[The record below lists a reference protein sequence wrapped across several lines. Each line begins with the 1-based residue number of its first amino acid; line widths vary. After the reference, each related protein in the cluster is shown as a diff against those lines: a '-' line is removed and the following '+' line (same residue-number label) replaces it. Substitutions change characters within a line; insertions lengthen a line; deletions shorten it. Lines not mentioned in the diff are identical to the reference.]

1 MGQKSKNRRDESSG
15 AEGSARRGQRGATMD
30 DQTMLAAID
39 DEAVEPDANDASPDS
54 TTALDASAEAADAAE
69 ETPEEVAAREAAE
82 LAEKRERKAREA
94 AERAA
99 ADEAAREER
108 AQAAVE
114 KLSKGA
120 GWAAQAGVYY
130 DASHGAVK
138 ATSVSAA
145 KQAARSA
152 DEDAPTDEQTEDE
165 LVDDLTDVARE
176 SDSLDDIQVSEADA
190 GYIDPVVFGRMVAK
204 VTEAVTRNPLQRE
217 LFYKVL
223 SFCQES
229 KPLREIE
236 QMVMALPGFERT
248 SANAYHFIAVMEN
261 AGGLER
267 FELDDEGDVVD
278 DARKVGLTEDE
289 VDDLVAEYAFM
300 TTPAGQAVVEQHTPR
315 ARIIELL
322 GLVPERRDTYI
333 ELMEFL
339 AEEPRTYNEVT
350 QLLDGRDVLW
360 HLDSKGNPELMQP
373 SVFLDK
379 LHDAAAIEWHQGWQL
394 SEEGHAYLDELK
406 SVQN

>member
-1 MGQKSKNRRDESSG
+1 
-15 AEGSARRGQRGATMD
+15 MD
-30 DQTMLAAID
+30 DQTMLAAVD

-54 TTALDASAEAADAAE
+54 TTALDASAEAADAVE

-82 LAEKRERKAREA
+82 LAEKKEREAREA

-130 DASHGAVK
+130 DASHGVVK

-145 KQAARSA
+145 KQAARPA

-165 LVDDLTDVARE
+165 LVADLTDVARE

-278 DARKVGLTEDE
+278 DARKAGLTEDE
-289 VDDLVAEYAFM
+289 IDDLVAEYAFM

-379 LHDAAAIEWHQGWQL
+379 LHDAAAIEWQQGWQL
-394 SEEGHAYLDELK
+394 SEEGRAYLDELK

>member
-1 MGQKSKNRRDESSG
+1 MGSVQD
-15 AEGSARRGQRGATMD
+15 GQRGATMD
-30 DQTMLAAID
+30 DQTMCTAID
-39 DEAVEPDANDASPDS
+39 DE
-54 TTALDASAEAADAAE
+54 TAELDAADVRAESVLAADATVEPEAAE
-69 ETPEEVAAREAAE
+69 TVESPEEVAAREAAE
-82 LAEKRERKAREA
+82 LAEKREREAREA

-99 ADEAAREER
+99 TDEAAREER

-145 KQAARSA
+145 KSAARPVD
-152 DEDAPTDEQTEDE
+152 DEASFDEQTEE
-165 LVDDLTDVARE
+165 GLVADLTDVARE
-176 SDSLDDIQVSEADA
+176 GDSLDDAQACEADA

-236 QMVMALPGFERT
+236 QMVMALPDFERT
-248 SANAYHFIAVMEN
+248 STNAYHFIAVMEN

-278 DARKVGLTEDE
+278 DARKAGLTEDE

-379 LHDAAAIEWHQGWQL
+379 LHSAAAIEWHQGWQL

>member
-1 MGQKSKNRRDESSG
+1 
-15 AEGSARRGQRGATMD
+15 MD
-30 DQTMLAAID
+30 DQTMLAAVD

-54 TTALDASAEAADAAE
+54 TTALDASAEAADAVE

-82 LAEKRERKAREA
+82 LAEKKEREAREA

-130 DASHGAVK
+130 DASHGVVK
-138 ATSVSAA
+138 ATSVSAT
-145 KQAARSA
+145 KQAARPA
-152 DEDAPTDEQTEDE
+152 DEEAPTDEQTEDE
-165 LVDDLTDVARE
+165 LVADLTDVARE

-278 DARKVGLTEDE
+278 DARKAGLTEDE
-289 VDDLVAEYAFM
+289 IDDLVAEYAFM

-379 LHDAAAIEWHQGWQL
+379 LHDAAAIEWQQGWQL
-394 SEEGHAYLDELK
+394 SEEGRAYLDELK

>member
-1 MGQKSKNRRDESSG
+1 
-15 AEGSARRGQRGATMD
+15 MD
-30 DQTMLAAID
+30 DQTMLTAID
-39 DEAVEPDANDASPDS
+39 DTAAEPDMNDASPECALAVDES
-54 TTALDASAEAADAAE
+54 VETTDTVE
-69 ETPEEVAAREAAE
+69 ETPEEAAAREAAE
-82 LAEKRERKAREA
+82 LAEKREREAREA

-130 DASHGAVK
+130 DATHGAVK

-145 KQAARSA
+145 KQAARPA

-165 LVDDLTDVARE
+165 LVAELTDVARE
-176 SDSLDDIQVSEADA
+176 GDSLDDIQASEADA

-248 SANAYHFIAVMEN
+248 STNAYHFIAVMEN

-278 DARKVGLTEDE
+278 DARKAGLTEDE
-289 VDDLVAEYAFM
+289 IDDLVAEYVFM

-333 ELMEFL
+333 EIMEFL

-379 LHDAAAIEWHQGWQL
+379 LHSAAAIEWHQGWQL
-394 SEEGHAYLDELK
+394 SEEGRAYLDELK

>member
-1 MGQKSKNRRDESSG
+1 
-15 AEGSARRGQRGATMD
+15 MD

-69 ETPEEVAAREAAE
+69 ETLEEVAAREAAE
-82 LAEKRERKAREA
+82 LAEKREREAREA

-165 LVDDLTDVARE
+165 LVADLTDVARE
-176 SDSLDDIQVSEADA
+176 GDSLDDAQACEADA

-278 DARKVGLTEDE
+278 DARKAGLTEDE
-289 VDDLVAEYAFM
+289 IDDLVAEYAFM

>member
-1 MGQKSKNRRDESSG
+1 
-15 AEGSARRGQRGATMD
+15 MD
-30 DQTMLAAID
+30 DQTMLTAID
-39 DEAVEPDANDASPDS
+39 DTAAEPDMNDASPECALAVDES
-54 TTALDASAEAADAAE
+54 VETTDTVE
-69 ETPEEVAAREAAE
+69 ETPEEAAAREAAE
-82 LAEKRERKAREA
+82 LAEKREREAREA

-130 DASHGAVK
+130 DATHGAVK

-145 KQAARSA
+145 KQAARPA

-165 LVDDLTDVARE
+165 LVAELTDVARE
-176 SDSLDDIQVSEADA
+176 GDSLDDIQASEADA

-248 SANAYHFIAVMEN
+248 STNAYHFIAVMEN

-278 DARKVGLTEDE
+278 DARKAGLTEDE
-289 VDDLVAEYAFM
+289 IDDLVAEYAFM

-333 ELMEFL
+333 EIMEFL

-379 LHDAAAIEWHQGWQL
+379 LHSAAAIEWHQGWQL
-394 SEEGHAYLDELK
+394 SEEGRAYLDELK

>member
-1 MGQKSKNRRDESSG
+1 ME
-15 AEGSARRGQRGATMD
+15 
-30 DQTMLAAID
+30 DQTMLEAIGD
-39 DEAVEPDANDASPDS
+39 DVVELDVSDASLEP
-54 TTALDASAEAADAAE
+54 APAADAVE

-82 LAEKRERKAREA
+82 LAEKREREAREA

-130 DASHGAVK
+130 DATHGAVK

-145 KQAARSA
+145 KQAARPA
-152 DEDAPTDEQTEDE
+152 DEDAPTDEQTEE
-165 LVDDLTDVARE
+165 GLVADLTDVARE
-176 SDSLDDIQVSEADA
+176 GDSLDDVQACEADA

-248 SANAYHFIAVMEN
+248 STNAYHFIAVMEN

-278 DARKVGLTEDE
+278 DARKAGLTEDE
-289 VDDLVAEYAFM
+289 IDDLVAEYAFM

>member
-1 MGQKSKNRRDESSG
+1 
-15 AEGSARRGQRGATMD
+15 MD
-30 DQTMLAAID
+30 DQTMLTAID
-39 DEAVEPDANDASPDS
+39 DTAAEPDMNDASPECALAVDES
-54 TTALDASAEAADAAE
+54 VETTDTVE
-69 ETPEEVAAREAAE
+69 ETPEEAAAREAAE
-82 LAEKRERKAREA
+82 LAEKREREAREA

-130 DASHGAVK
+130 DATHGAVK

-145 KQAARSA
+145 KQAARPA

-165 LVDDLTDVARE
+165 LVAELTDVARE
-176 SDSLDDIQVSEADA
+176 GDSLDDIQASEADA

-217 LFYKVL
+217 LFYKLL

-248 SANAYHFIAVMEN
+248 STNAYHFIAVMEN

-278 DARKVGLTEDE
+278 DARKAGLTEDE
-289 VDDLVAEYAFM
+289 IDDLVAEYAFM

-333 ELMEFL
+333 EIMEFL

-379 LHDAAAIEWHQGWQL
+379 LHSAAAIEWHQGWQL
-394 SEEGHAYLDELK
+394 SEEGRAYLDELK

>member
-1 MGQKSKNRRDESSG
+1 
-15 AEGSARRGQRGATMD
+15 MD
-30 DQTMLAAID
+30 DQTMLAAVD

-54 TTALDASAEAADAAE
+54 TTALDASAEAADAVE

-82 LAEKRERKAREA
+82 LAEKKEREAREA

-130 DASHGAVK
+130 DASHGVVK

-145 KQAARSA
+145 KQAARPA

-165 LVDDLTDVARE
+165 LVADLTDVARE

-278 DARKVGLTEDE
+278 DARKAGLTEDE
-289 VDDLVAEYAFM
+289 IDDLVAEYAFM

-339 AEEPRTYNEVT
+339 SEEPRTYNEVT

-379 LHDAAAIEWHQGWQL
+379 LHDAAAIEWQQGWQL
-394 SEEGHAYLDELK
+394 SEEGRAYLEELK

>member
-1 MGQKSKNRRDESSG
+1 
-15 AEGSARRGQRGATMD
+15 MD

-54 TTALDASAEAADAAE
+54 TTALDASAEAADAVE

-82 LAEKRERKAREA
+82 LAEKKEREAREA

-108 AQAAVE
+108 ARTAVE

-278 DARKVGLTEDE
+278 DARKAGLTEDE
-289 VDDLVAEYAFM
+289 IDDLVAEYAFM

-360 HLDSKGNPELMQP
+360 HLDSKGNPERMQP

-379 LHDAAAIEWHQGWQL
+379 LRDAAAIEWRQGWQL
-394 SEEGHAYLDELK
+394 SEEGRTYLDELK

>member
-1 MGQKSKNRRDESSG
+1 
-15 AEGSARRGQRGATMD
+15 MD

-54 TTALDASAEAADAAE
+54 MTALDASAEAADAAE
-69 ETPEEVAAREAAE
+69 ETPEEAAAREAAE
-82 LAEKRERKAREA
+82 LAEKKEREAREA

-130 DASHGAVK
+130 DATHGAVK

-145 KQAARSA
+145 KQAARPA
-152 DEDAPTDEQTEDE
+152 DEDAPTDEQTEE
-165 LVDDLTDVARE
+165 GLVADLTDVARE
-176 SDSLDDIQVSEADA
+176 GDSLDDVQACEADA

-278 DARKVGLTEDE
+278 DARKAGLTEDE
-289 VDDLVAEYAFM
+289 IDDLVAEYAFM

-379 LHDAAAIEWHQGWQL
+379 LHSAAAIEWHQGWQL

>member
-1 MGQKSKNRRDESSG
+1 
-15 AEGSARRGQRGATMD
+15 MD

-54 TTALDASAEAADAAE
+54 MTALDASAEAADAVE

-82 LAEKRERKAREA
+82 LAEKREREAREA

-176 SDSLDDIQVSEADA
+176 SDSLDDAQACEADA

-278 DARKVGLTEDE
+278 DARKAGLTEDE
-289 VDDLVAEYAFM
+289 IDDLVAEYAFM

>member
-1 MGQKSKNRRDESSG
+1 MGQKSKNRRDEGSG
-15 AEGSARRGQRGATMD
+15 AEGLARRGQRGAAME
-30 DQTMLAAID
+30 DQTMLAATGD
-39 DEAVEPDANDASPDS
+39 DVVELDVSDASLKP
-54 TTALDASAEAADAAE
+54 APAADTAE

-82 LAEKRERKAREA
+82 LAEKREREAREA

-145 KQAARSA
+145 KQVARSA

-165 LVDDLTDVARE
+165 LVADLTDVARE
-176 SDSLDDIQVSEADA
+176 GDFLDDAQVCEADA

-278 DARKVGLTEDE
+278 DARKAGLTEDE

-315 ARIIELL
+315 ARLIELL

>member
-1 MGQKSKNRRDESSG
+1 MNVQAPMGSVQDRQG
-15 AEGSARRGQRGATMD
+15 GATMD
-30 DQTMLAAID
+30 DQTMCTAID
-39 DEAVEPDANDASPDS
+39 DEVAE
-54 TTALDASAEAADAAE
+54 LDAADARAE
-69 ETPEEVAAREAAE
+69 SVLAADATVEPEATETVESPEEVAAREAAE
-82 LAEKRERKAREA
+82 LAEKREREAREA

-138 ATSVSAA
+138 ATSVPAA

-176 SDSLDDIQVSEADA
+176 SDSLDDIQAGEADA

-278 DARKVGLTEDE
+278 DARKAGLTEDE
-289 VDDLVAEYAFM
+289 IDDLVAEYAFM

>member
-1 MGQKSKNRRDESSG
+1 
-15 AEGSARRGQRGATMD
+15 MD

-39 DEAVEPDANDASPDS
+39 DEAVEPDMSVASPESVPAIDE
-54 TTALDASAEAADAAE
+54 SAEAVDTVE
-69 ETPEEVAAREAAE
+69 ETPEEAAAREAAE
-82 LAEKRERKAREA
+82 LAEKREREAREA

-130 DASHGAVK
+130 DATHGAVK

-145 KQAARSA
+145 KQAARPA
-152 DEDAPTDEQTEDE
+152 DEDAPTDERTEDE
-165 LVDDLTDVARE
+165 LVAELTDVAHE
-176 SDSLDDIQVSEADA
+176 GDSLDDIQASEADA

-248 SANAYHFIAVMEN
+248 STNAYHFIAVMEN

-278 DARKVGLTEDE
+278 DARKAGLTEDE
-289 VDDLVAEYAFM
+289 IDDLVAEYAFM

-379 LHDAAAIEWHQGWQL
+379 LHSAAAIEWHQGWQL
-394 SEEGHAYLDELK
+394 SEEGRTYLDELK

>member
-1 MGQKSKNRRDESSG
+1 
-15 AEGSARRGQRGATMD
+15 MD

-54 TTALDASAEAADAAE
+54 TTALDASAEAADAVE

-82 LAEKRERKAREA
+82 LAEKKEREAREA

-278 DARKVGLTEDE
+278 DARKAGLTEDE
-289 VDDLVAEYAFM
+289 IDDLVAEYAFM

>member
-1 MGQKSKNRRDESSG
+1 MDADDVKVEQSSAVDGPQACGVVGEAGPDQPIAMADETLEPPG
-15 AEGSARRGQRGATMD
+15 AAPAW
-30 DQTMLAAID
+30 
-39 DEAVEPDANDASPDS
+39 
-54 TTALDASAEAADAAE
+54 EAADLAAGRACGAE
-69 ETPEEVAAREAAE
+69 EESGCSP
-82 LAEKRERKAREA
+82 
-94 AERAA
+94 

-114 KLSKGA
+114 RLSQGA

-138 ATSVSAA
+138 ATGSAPKAVSAS
-145 KQAARSA
+145 QSEA
-152 DEDAPTDEQTEDE
+152 DEPSDEESESE
-165 LVDDLTDVARE
+165 LVADLTDVARAE
-176 SDSLDDIQVSEADA
+176 GDLDDIQASEAEA

-223 SFCQES
+223 AFCQES
-229 KPLREIE
+229 KPLRDVE
-236 QMVMALPGFERT
+236 QMVMGLPGFERAST
-248 SANAYHFIAVMEN
+248 NAYHYIAVLEN

-278 DARKVGLTEDE
+278 AERKAGLTEDE

-315 ARIIELL
+315 ARLIELL
-322 GLVPERRDTYI
+322 NLVPERRDTYI
-333 ELMEFL
+333 ELLEFL
-339 AEEPRTYNEVT
+339 SEEPRTYNEVC
-350 QLLDGRDVLW
+350 QLLVGRDVLW
-360 HLDSKGNPELMQP
+360 HLDSKGNPEQMQP

-379 LHDAAAIEWHQGWQL
+379 LHDAAAIEWNQGWQL

-406 SVQN
+406 GVQD

>member
-1 MGQKSKNRRDESSG
+1 
-15 AEGSARRGQRGATMD
+15 MD
-30 DQTMLAAID
+30 DQTMLAAVD

-54 TTALDASAEAADAAE
+54 TTALDASAEAADAVE

-82 LAEKRERKAREA
+82 LAEKKEREAREA

-130 DASHGAVK
+130 DASHGVVK

-145 KQAARSA
+145 KQAARPA

-165 LVDDLTDVARE
+165 LVADLTDVARE

-278 DARKVGLTEDE
+278 DARKAGLTEDE
-289 VDDLVAEYAFM
+289 IDDLVAEYAFM

-339 AEEPRTYNEVT
+339 AEEPRTYNEDT

-379 LHDAAAIEWHQGWQL
+379 LHDAAAIEWQQGWQL
-394 SEEGHAYLDELK
+394 SEEGRAYLDELK

>member
-1 MGQKSKNRRDESSG
+1 
-15 AEGSARRGQRGATMD
+15 MD

-69 ETPEEVAAREAAE
+69 ETLEEVAAREAAE
-82 LAEKRERKAREA
+82 LAEKREREAREA

-223 SFCQES
+223 SVCQES

-278 DARKVGLTEDE
+278 DARKAGLTEDE
-289 VDDLVAEYAFM
+289 IDDLVAEYAFM

>member
-1 MGQKSKNRRDESSG
+1 
-15 AEGSARRGQRGATMD
+15 MD
-30 DQTMLAAID
+30 DQTMLAAVD

-54 TTALDASAEAADAAE
+54 TTALDASAEAADAVE

-82 LAEKRERKAREA
+82 LAEKKEREAREA

-130 DASHGAVK
+130 DASHGVVK

-145 KQAARSA
+145 KQAARPA

-165 LVDDLTDVARE
+165 LVADLTDVARE

-278 DARKVGLTEDE
+278 DARKAGLTEDE
-289 VDDLVAEYAFM
+289 IDDLVAEYAFM
-300 TTPAGQAVVEQHTPR
+300 TTPSGQAVVEQHTPR

-379 LHDAAAIEWHQGWQL
+379 LHDAAAIEWQQGWQL
-394 SEEGHAYLDELK
+394 SEEGRAYLDELK

>member
-1 MGQKSKNRRDESSG
+1 
-15 AEGSARRGQRGATMD
+15 MD
-30 DQTMLAAID
+30 DQTMFAAID

-82 LAEKRERKAREA
+82 LAEKREREAREA

-176 SDSLDDIQVSEADA
+176 SDSLDGIQVSEADA

-289 VDDLVAEYAFM
+289 IDDLVAEYAFM

>member
-1 MGQKSKNRRDESSG
+1 
-15 AEGSARRGQRGATMD
+15 MD
-30 DQTMLAAID
+30 DQTMLAAVD

-54 TTALDASAEAADAAE
+54 TTALDASAEAADAVE

-82 LAEKRERKAREA
+82 LAEKKAREAREA

-130 DASHGAVK
+130 DASHGVVK

-145 KQAARSA
+145 KQAARPA

-165 LVDDLTDVARE
+165 LVADLTDVARE

-278 DARKVGLTEDE
+278 DARKAGLTEDE
-289 VDDLVAEYAFM
+289 IDDLVAEYAFM

-379 LHDAAAIEWHQGWQL
+379 LHDAAAIEWQQGWQL
-394 SEEGHAYLDELK
+394 SEEGRAYLDELK

>member
-1 MGQKSKNRRDESSG
+1 
-15 AEGSARRGQRGATMD
+15 MD
-30 DQTMLAAID
+30 DQTMLAAVD

-54 TTALDASAEAADAAE
+54 TTALDASAEAADAVE

-82 LAEKRERKAREA
+82 LAEKKEREAREA

-130 DASHGAVK
+130 DASHGVVK

-145 KQAARSA
+145 KQAARPA

-165 LVDDLTDVARE
+165 LVADLTDVARE

-204 VTEAVTRNPLQRE
+204 VTEAVKRNPLQRE

-278 DARKVGLTEDE
+278 DARKAGLTEDE
-289 VDDLVAEYAFM
+289 IDDLVAEYAFM

-379 LHDAAAIEWHQGWQL
+379 LHDAAAIEWQQGWQL
-394 SEEGHAYLDELK
+394 SEEGRAYLDELK

>member
-1 MGQKSKNRRDESSG
+1 ME
-15 AEGSARRGQRGATMD
+15 
-30 DQTMLAAID
+30 DQTMLAAIGD
-39 DEAVEPDANDASPDS
+39 DVVE
-54 TTALDASAEAADAAE
+54 LDASDASLEPAPAADAVE

-82 LAEKRERKAREA
+82 LAEKKEREAREA

-145 KQAARSA
+145 KQVARSA
-152 DEDAPTDEQTEDE
+152 DEDAPTDEQTEGE
-165 LVDDLTDVARE
+165 LVADLTDVARE
-176 SDSLDDIQVSEADA
+176 GDSLDDVQACEADA

-229 KPLREIE
+229 RPLREIE

-278 DARKVGLTEDE
+278 DARKAGLTEDE
-289 VDDLVAEYAFM
+289 IDDLVAEYAFM

>member
-1 MGQKSKNRRDESSG
+1 
-15 AEGSARRGQRGATMD
+15 MD
-30 DQTMLAAID
+30 DQTMLAAVD

-54 TTALDASAEAADAAE
+54 TTALDASAEAADAVE

-82 LAEKRERKAREA
+82 LAEKKEREAREA

-130 DASHGAVK
+130 DASHGVVK

-145 KQAARSA
+145 KQAARPA

-165 LVDDLTDVARE
+165 LVADLTDVARE
-176 SDSLDDIQVSEADA
+176 SDYLDDIQVSEADA

-278 DARKVGLTEDE
+278 DARKAGLTEDE
-289 VDDLVAEYAFM
+289 IDDLVAEYAFM

-379 LHDAAAIEWHQGWQL
+379 LHDAAAIEWQQGWQL
-394 SEEGHAYLDELK
+394 SEEGRAYLDELK

>member
-1 MGQKSKNRRDESSG
+1 MGQKSGIRRDEDSG
-15 AEGSARRGQRGATMD
+15 AEGLARRGQRGAAME
-30 DQTMLAAID
+30 DQTMLEAIGD
-39 DEAVEPDANDASPDS
+39 DAVELDVSDASLEP
-54 TTALDASAEAADAAE
+54 APAADAAE

-82 LAEKRERKAREA
+82 LAEKREREAREA

-138 ATSVSAA
+138 ATSVPAAKSAA
-145 KQAARSA
+145 RPA
-152 DEDAPTDEQTEDE
+152 DDEASFDEQNEE
-165 LVDDLTDVARE
+165 GLVADLTGVARE
-176 SDSLDDIQVSEADA
+176 NDSLDDVQACEADA

-236 QMVMALPGFERT
+236 QMVMALPGFERA

-267 FELDDEGDVVD
+267 FEFDDEGDVVD
-278 DARKVGLTEDE
+278 DARKAGLTEDE
-289 VDDLVAEYAFM
+289 IDDLVAEYAFM

-350 QLLDGRDVLW
+350 QLLDGRAVLW

>member
-1 MGQKSKNRRDESSG
+1 
-15 AEGSARRGQRGATMD
+15 MD
-30 DQTMLAAID
+30 DQTMLAAVD

-54 TTALDASAEAADAAE
+54 TTALDASAEAADAVE

-82 LAEKRERKAREA
+82 LAEKKEREAREA

-130 DASHGAVK
+130 DASHGVVK

-145 KQAARSA
+145 KQAARPA
-152 DEDAPTDEQTEDE
+152 DEDAPTDEQIEDE
-165 LVDDLTDVARE
+165 LVADLTDVARE

-278 DARKVGLTEDE
+278 DARKAGLTEDE
-289 VDDLVAEYAFM
+289 IDDLVAEYAFM

-379 LHDAAAIEWHQGWQL
+379 LHDAAAIEWQQGWQL
-394 SEEGHAYLDELK
+394 SEEGRAYLDELK

>member
-1 MGQKSKNRRDESSG
+1 
-15 AEGSARRGQRGATMD
+15 MD
-30 DQTMLAAID
+30 DQTMLAAVD

-54 TTALDASAEAADAAE
+54 TTALDASAEAADAVE

-82 LAEKRERKAREA
+82 LAEKKEREAREA

-130 DASHGAVK
+130 DASHGVVK

-145 KQAARSA
+145 KQAARPA

-165 LVDDLTDVARE
+165 LVADLTDVARE

-278 DARKVGLTEDE
+278 DARKAGLTEDE
-289 VDDLVAEYAFM
+289 IDDLVAEYAFM

-379 LHDAAAIEWHQGWQL
+379 LHDAAAIEWQQGWKL
-394 SEEGHAYLDELK
+394 SEEGRAYLDELK

>member
-1 MGQKSKNRRDESSG
+1 
-15 AEGSARRGQRGATMD
+15 MD
-30 DQTMLAAID
+30 DQTMLVAVD

-54 TTALDASAEAADAAE
+54 TTALDASAEAADAVE

-82 LAEKRERKAREA
+82 LAEKKEREAREA

-130 DASHGAVK
+130 DASHGVVK

-145 KQAARSA
+145 KQAARPA

-165 LVDDLTDVARE
+165 LVADLTDVARE

-278 DARKVGLTEDE
+278 DARKAGLTEDE
-289 VDDLVAEYAFM
+289 IDDLVAEYAFM

-379 LHDAAAIEWHQGWQL
+379 LHDAAAIEWQQGWQL
-394 SEEGHAYLDELK
+394 SEEGRAYLDELK

>member
-1 MGQKSKNRRDESSG
+1 
-15 AEGSARRGQRGATMD
+15 MD
-30 DQTMLAAID
+30 DQTMLAAVD

-54 TTALDASAEAADAAE
+54 TTALDASAEAADAVE

-82 LAEKRERKAREA
+82 LAEKKEREAREA

-130 DASHGAVK
+130 DASHGVVK

-145 KQAARSA
+145 KQAARPA

-165 LVDDLTDVARE
+165 LVADLTDVARE

-248 SANAYHFIAVMEN
+248 SVNAYHFIAVMEN

-278 DARKVGLTEDE
+278 DARKAGLTEDE
-289 VDDLVAEYAFM
+289 IDDLVAEYAFM

-379 LHDAAAIEWHQGWQL
+379 LHDAAAIEWQQGWQL
-394 SEEGHAYLDELK
+394 SEEGRAYLDELK

>member
-1 MGQKSKNRRDESSG
+1 
-15 AEGSARRGQRGATMD
+15 MD
-30 DQTMLAAID
+30 DQTMLTAID
-39 DEAVEPDANDASPDS
+39 DTAAEPDMNDASPECALAVDES
-54 TTALDASAEAADAAE
+54 VETTDTVE
-69 ETPEEVAAREAAE
+69 ETPEEAAAREAAE
-82 LAEKRERKAREA
+82 LAEKREREAREA

-130 DASHGAVK
+130 DATHGAVK

-145 KQAARSA
+145 KQAARPA

-165 LVDDLTDVARE
+165 LVAELTDVARE
-176 SDSLDDIQVSEADA
+176 GDSLDDIQASEADA

-278 DARKVGLTEDE
+278 DARKAGLTEDE
-289 VDDLVAEYAFM
+289 IDDLVAEYAFM

-379 LHDAAAIEWHQGWQL
+379 LHSAAAIEWHQGWQL
-394 SEEGHAYLDELK
+394 SEEGRACLDELK

>member
-1 MGQKSKNRRDESSG
+1 
-15 AEGSARRGQRGATMD
+15 MD
-30 DQTMLAAID
+30 DKTMCTAID
-39 DEAVEPDANDASPDS
+39 DEAAE
-54 TTALDASAEAADAAE
+54 LDAADARVELAPAE
-69 ETPEEVAAREAAE
+69 DATVAPEVTETAETPEEVAAREAAE
-82 LAEKRERKAREA
+82 LAEKREREAREA

-176 SDSLDDIQVSEADA
+176 SDSLDGIQVSEADA

-289 VDDLVAEYAFM
+289 IDDLVAEYAFM

>member
-1 MGQKSKNRRDESSG
+1 
-15 AEGSARRGQRGATMD
+15 MD

-39 DEAVEPDANDASPDS
+39 DEAVELDANDVSLDS
-54 TTALDASAEAADAAE
+54 APVLDTSAETADAVE
-69 ETPEEVAAREAAE
+69 ETPEQVAAREAAE
-82 LAEKRERKAREA
+82 LAEKREREAREA

-130 DASHGAVK
+130 DATHGAVK

-145 KQAARSA
+145 KQAARPA
-152 DEDAPTDEQTEDE
+152 DEDAPTDELTEDE
-165 LVDDLTDVARE
+165 LVADLTDVARE
-176 SDSLDDIQVSEADA
+176 GDSLDDIQASEADA

-278 DARKVGLTEDE
+278 DARKAGLTEDE
-289 VDDLVAEYAFM
+289 IDDLVAEYAFM

-360 HLDSKGNPELMQP
+360 HLDSKSNPERMQP

-394 SEEGHAYLDELK
+394 SEEGRTYLDELK
-406 SVQN
+406 GVQN

>member
-1 MGQKSKNRRDESSG
+1 
-15 AEGSARRGQRGATMD
+15 MD
-30 DQTMLAAID
+30 DQTMLAAVD

-54 TTALDASAEAADAAE
+54 TTALDASAEAADAVE

-82 LAEKRERKAREA
+82 LAEKKEREAREA

-130 DASHGAVK
+130 DASHGVVK

-145 KQAARSA
+145 KQAARPA

-165 LVDDLTDVARE
+165 LVADLTDVARE

-278 DARKVGLTEDE
+278 DARKAGLTEDE
-289 VDDLVAEYAFM
+289 IDDLVAEYAFM

-350 QLLDGRDVLW
+350 QLLDGRDGLW

-379 LHDAAAIEWHQGWQL
+379 LHDAAAIEWQQGWQL
-394 SEEGHAYLDELK
+394 SEEGRAYLDELK

>member
-1 MGQKSKNRRDESSG
+1 
-15 AEGSARRGQRGATMD
+15 MD

-69 ETPEEVAAREAAE
+69 ETLEEVAAREAAE
-82 LAEKRERKAREA
+82 LAEKREREAREA

-176 SDSLDDIQVSEADA
+176 SDSLDGIQVSEADA

-248 SANAYHFIAVMEN
+248 SASAYHFIAVMEN

-289 VDDLVAEYAFM
+289 IDDLVAEYAFM

>member
-1 MGQKSKNRRDESSG
+1 ME
-15 AEGSARRGQRGATMD
+15 
-30 DQTMLAAID
+30 DQTMLEAIGD
-39 DEAVEPDANDASPDS
+39 DAVELDVSDASLEP
-54 TTALDASAEAADAAE
+54 APAADAAE

-82 LAEKRERKAREA
+82 LAEKREREAREA

-130 DASHGAVK
+130 DATHGAVK

-145 KQAARSA
+145 KQAARPA
-152 DEDAPTDEQTEDE
+152 DEDAPTDEQTEE
-165 LVDDLTDVARE
+165 GFVADLTDVARE
-176 SDSLDDIQVSEADA
+176 GDSLDDAQACEADA

-236 QMVMALPGFERT
+236 QMVMVLPGFERT
-248 SANAYHFIAVMEN
+248 STNAYHFIAVMEN

-278 DARKVGLTEDE
+278 DARKAGLTEDE
-289 VDDLVAEYAFM
+289 IDDLVAEYAFM

>member
-1 MGQKSKNRRDESSG
+1 
-15 AEGSARRGQRGATMD
+15 MD

-69 ETPEEVAAREAAE
+69 ETLEEVAAREATE
-82 LAEKRERKAREA
+82 LAEKRGREAREA

-278 DARKVGLTEDE
+278 DARKAGLTEDE
-289 VDDLVAEYAFM
+289 IDDLVAEYAFM

-360 HLDSKGNPELMQP
+360 HLDSKGNPKLMQP

>member
-1 MGQKSKNRRDESSG
+1 
-15 AEGSARRGQRGATMD
+15 MD
-30 DQTMLAAID
+30 DQTMLAAVD

-54 TTALDASAEAADAAE
+54 TTALDASAEAADAVE

-82 LAEKRERKAREA
+82 LAEKKEREAREA

-130 DASHGAVK
+130 DASHGVVK

-145 KQAARSA
+145 KQADRPA

-165 LVDDLTDVARE
+165 LVADLTDVARE

-223 SFCQES
+223 SLCQES

-278 DARKVGLTEDE
+278 DARKAGLTEDE
-289 VDDLVAEYAFM
+289 IDDLVAEYAFM

-379 LHDAAAIEWHQGWQL
+379 LHDAAAIEWQQGWQL
-394 SEEGHAYLDELK
+394 SEEGRAYLDELK